1 MSPSLAISS
10 AMASE
15 ASERPAIEPRF
26 SCALAAID
34 APMARLSLTLRALVL
49 VPLLAVGVDLARA
62 TVACGPQAQSCLEAA
77 GRGWLGAAGPVL
89 LVLYA
94 AALALARRRG
104 SRAGARSA
112 RRARAAC
119 ARGPLGTAGVAAVCG
134 GQALLAGALGDAG
147 ALGGG
152 WAELLAFCA
161 GAGALLALALRSRPP
176 PRSSSARCGRPRRG
190 SLSPAHS
197 RRAAHRRRRLAWH
210 PPVRFALATRER
222 GPPAPLD

>member
-1 MSPSLAISS
+1 MA
-10 AMASE
+10 AMG
-15 ASERPAIEPRF
+15 
-26 SCALAAID
+26 
-34 APMARLSLTLRALVL
+34 RLSLTLRALVL

-94 AALALARRRG
+94 VALALAGGALAGGRSLG
-104 SRAGARSA
+104 AGAPGLLRSWA
-112 RRARAAC
+112 V
-119 ARGPLGTAGVAAVCG
+119 GTAGVAAVCG
-134 GQALLAGALGDAG
+134 GQALLAGALGDAA

-161 GAGALLALALRSRPP
+161 GAGALLALALRVAPAAEELVRSLRPP
-176 PRSSSARCGRPRRG
+176 AP
-190 SLSPAHS
+190 
-197 RRAAHRRRRLAWH
+197 RLALAGTSSHAVASPTWH
-210 PPVRFALATRER
+210 PPVRFALARRER

>member
-1 MSPSLAISS
+1 
-10 AMASE
+10 
-15 ASERPAIEPRF
+15 
-26 SCALAAID
+26 
-34 APMARLSLTLRALVL
+34 MARLSPTLRALVL
-49 VPLLAVGVDLARA
+49 VPLLAVAVDVARA

-94 AALALARRRG
+94 VALALAVGAARPRARG
-104 SRAGARSA
+104 G
-112 RRARAAC
+112 RRARLPALVGRRHAPAWPPSAA
-119 ARGPLGTAGVAAVCG
+119 ARRCSP
-134 GQALLAGALGDAG
+134 GAIGDPA

-161 GAGALLALALRSRPP
+161 AAGALLALALRVAPAAEALVRSLRPSA
-176 PRSSSARCGRPRRG
+176 PRIAAAIAPVRRIG
-190 SLSPAHS
+190 
-197 RRAAHRRRRLAWH
+197 AAAPWH